1 MEMLKF
7 ITNIALFL
15 AIVSIMLF
23 LFIYALN
30 VLIVRPLIFP
40 GSTYLAN
47 FLNWSKLEKQRKRI
61 LLFEE
66 HAYRN
71 TLKSSD
77 GTEIDSV
84 YIDKRDSTEN
94 GSYLVITS
102 AGNADFYEQGYF
114 RIPSK
119 LGYSVMGWNYPG
131 YGFSSGKPSKS
142 SLENAA
148 EVVYEYAINVLNF
161 PPCRIIL
168 YGYSMGG
175 FPTCHLA
182 GKHKDVGGVIID
194 ATFGNLV
201 TLVKNKMPCCLASLA
216 GAICSVYF
224 DFDNEKNLLKYPG
237 PVRIIRRTKDE
248 VMTTDVDDPLT
259 NHGNELLT
267 SLLSAR
273 YPEIFD
279 DDVVKENLKKWL
291 RYTDSYSREA
301 CLPEDVRSE
310 YKASRNG
317 TQLDKTKK
325 LVMAYY
331 IFNKYLTDF
340 YSGHGGF
347 LDAELFGQPC

>member
-7 ITNIALFL
+7 IANIALFL

-30 VLIVRPLIFP
+30 VMIVRPFIFP

-102 AGNADFYEQGYF
+102 AGNVDLYELGYF
-114 RIPSK
+114 HVPCK
-119 LGYSVMGWNYPG
+119 LGYSVMGWNYTG
-131 YGFSSGKPSKS
+131 YGCSSGKPSKS
-142 SLENAA
+142 FLKNAA
-148 EVVYEYAINVLNF
+148 EAVYEYDINVLNF

-168 YGYSMGG
+168 YGYSIGG
-175 FPTCHLA
+175 FPTCYLA
-182 GKHKDVGGVIID
+182 SKYKDIGGVIID

-201 TLVKNKMPCCLASLA
+201 TLVKDKMPCCLAQLA
-216 GAICSVYF
+216 GATYSAYF
-224 DFDNEKNLLKYPG
+224 DLTMKKIILL
-237 PVRIIRRTKDE
+237 
-248 VMTTDVDDPLT
+248 
-259 NHGNELLT
+259 NN
-267 SLLSAR
+267 A
-273 YPEIFD
+273 
-279 DDVVKENLKKWL
+279 
-291 RYTDSYSREA
+291 
-301 CLPEDVRSE
+301 
-310 YKASRNG
+310 
-317 TQLDKTKK
+317 
-325 LVMAYY
+325 
-331 IFNKYLTDF
+331 
-340 YSGHGGF
+340 
-347 LDAELFGQPC
+347 